1 MALTTINAEMFRKMV
16 IAAANS
22 LEHNKEIINDLNVF
36 PVPDGDTGTNMSLT
50 VVSAVTEVN
59 NSTATT
65 VGPLAK
71 AMGNG
76 ALRGARGNSGVITS
90 QLFRG
95 FTKAIPVTKEEIDVK
110 DFADAVNKGVES
122 AYRAVMKPKE
132 GTILTVAKAMADEAL
147 VQAEKNADINTFLD
161 AILAKGQEAL
171 SRTPE
176 QLPVLKEAGVVD
188 AGGAGLITI
197 YQGFRMA
204 INGETVFDE
213 LNLEIAGNEAAAE
226 TETLVPD
233 KHYSYLI
240 KYALTDFNNE
250 INVADRLRRKVTRH
264 GDEKT
269 LVIVDDSEMIRLS
282 MYTNEPDRV
291 LAEGLALGQLSRIS
305 IDNMDKP
312 LKNIAIIAVCAGKG
326 LGDILKDYNVDELV
340 SGGQS
345 MNPSTEDILK
355 AIENAPSNNIII
367 LPNNK
372 NIILAAEQAGDL
384 TNKTVSVVPSRSFPQ
399 GLAALLNYNEEESA
413 EVNVENMKNSLK
425 DVKSGL
431 ITTAVRDSKIV
442 GSDFEVR
449 EGEYIGLS
457 EDEIV
462 SHGDD
467 IAAALDSL
475 LDTIVDEDD
484 SVISLY
490 YGDGVTEEEANA
502 FAEELEEKY
511 DDFDI
516 EVLKG
521 GQPVYQFIISVE

>member
-213 LNLEIAGNEAAAE
+213 LI
-226 TETLVPD
+226 
-233 KHYSYLI
+233 
-240 KYALTDFNNE
+240 
-250 INVADRLRRKVTRH
+250 LR
-264 GDEKT
+264 
-269 LVIVDDSEMIRLS
+269 
-282 MYTNEPDRV
+282 
-291 LAEGLALGQLSRIS
+291 
-305 IDNMDKP
+305 
-312 LKNIAIIAVCAGKG
+312 
-326 LGDILKDYNVDELV
+326 
-340 SGGQS
+340 
-345 MNPSTEDILK
+345 
-355 AIENAPSNNIII
+355 
-367 LPNNK
+367 
-372 NIILAAEQAGDL
+372 
-384 TNKTVSVVPSRSFPQ
+384 
-399 GLAALLNYNEEESA
+399 
-413 EVNVENMKNSLK
+413 
-425 DVKSGL
+425 
-431 ITTAVRDSKIV
+431 
-442 GSDFEVR
+442 
-449 EGEYIGLS
+449 
-457 EDEIV
+457 
-462 SHGDD
+462 
-467 IAAALDSL
+467 
-475 LDTIVDEDD
+475 
-484 SVISLY
+484 
-490 YGDGVTEEEANA
+490 
-502 FAEELEEKY
+502 
-511 DDFDI
+511 
-516 EVLKG
+516 
-521 GQPVYQFIISVE
+521 

>member
-1 MALTTINAEMFRKMV
+1 M
-16 IAAANS
+16 
-22 LEHNKEIINDLNVF
+22 
-36 PVPDGDTGTNMSLT
+36 
-50 VVSAVTEVN
+50 
-59 NSTATT
+59 
-65 VGPLAK
+65 
-71 AMGNG
+71 
-76 ALRGARGNSGVITS
+76 
-90 QLFRG
+90 
-95 FTKAIPVTKEEIDVK
+95 
-110 DFADAVNKGVES
+110 
-122 AYRAVMKPKE
+122 
-132 GTILTVAKAMADEAL
+132 
-147 VQAEKNADINTFLD
+147 
-161 AILAKGQEAL
+161 
-171 SRTPE
+171 
-176 QLPVLKEAGVVD
+176 
-188 AGGAGLITI
+188 
-197 YQGFRMA
+197 
-204 INGETVFDE
+204 
-213 LNLEIAGNEAAAE
+213 
-226 TETLVPD
+226 
-233 KHYSYLI
+233 
-240 KYALTDFNNE
+240 
-250 INVADRLRRKVTRH
+250 ADRLRRKVIRH

-502 FAEELEEKY
+502 FAEELEKKY